1 MSDSDSDFEEDK
13 RRKNKRRNRRH
24 DDDDD
29 ASNSDD
35 DDRSSRNKKKNN
47 NNNNNNKKRYNKD
60 GEDAKKLD
68 PLDPSTGKIE
78 PGSFD
83 TRLSLV
89 DNIATL
95 VEKEKAVLQ
104 LQLEEKE
111 KALLDTQNLLKQ
123 LSKYS
128 IPYI

>member
-1 MSDSDSDFEEDK
+1 MFFFYWFSIHAYDTCGLAGLAFLVYFWIEEIIIIF
-13 RRKNKRRNRRH
+13 
-24 DDDDD
+24 
-29 ASNSDD
+29 NS
-35 DDRSSRNKKKNN
+35 N

>member
-1 MSDSDSDFEEDK
+1 MMHQIVMMMIDLQEI
-13 RRKNKRRNRRH
+13 
-24 DDDDD
+24 
-29 ASNSDD
+29 
-35 DDRSSRNKKKNN
+35 KKK
-47 NNNNNNKKRYNKD
+47 NNNNNKKRYNKD

>member
-13 RRKNKRRNRRH
+13 RRKNKRHNRRH

-35 DDRSSRNKKKNN
+35 DDRSSRNKKKK